1 MAASFTRFPSLS
13 RRIRLS
19 ARPAWLAARATN
31 VLRRRKRLAGASF
44 VAFALIFALYLL
56 LPAGA
61 AGLRVL
67 TGEANIEL
75 PDTAAIALRLRV
87 AQREL
92 RNADSTLLGLRQERS
107 ESSVDSPFQA
117 LSARDSLTRSVSELA
132 SLLQRASNAP
142 LPDSYR
148 ALGNFSELVSD
159 PRVLVLL
166 DSLSGLERARETLG
180 TGGAIDP
187 RFLALTSQANEVGLE
202 LQELG
207 HRRLSQLREEVA
219 ELNDYGVVGSARDS
233 IALAARDE
241 AALRVA
247 SNEAQMQT
255 ALRAISIA
263 DSLTRLENE
272 RTRLASLPVLLL
284 AAIVLS
290 TFIAFGIEFMDEMRS
305 PRVADAVE
313 AERLTNQRVLTVVGA
328 RAIPADRAR
337 RAADRSLAPALD
349 PTADGYRILAWH
361 LNSRWPAD
369 GIVTVAGDEPHVA
382 ATIGAN
388 LAAVFAIDA
397 RATLLVDTDLERGP
411 VAEVLGLPETLGLG
425 AVLESR
431 RKWSEALVPVEVGRS
446 RTMDVLPVGEKR
458 KAAGSS
464 ESPALIAVVLRA
476 ARRHDATIVVSPGG
490 DELRKRVGDDVVL
503 CATAGVTRLAT
514 LARAVAT
521 LVDVGGRVR
530 GIVMWEGALPEIPS
544 RTGPAGS
551 GSAT

>member
-1 MAASFTRFPSLS
+1 MT
-13 RRIRLS
+13 
-19 ARPAWLAARATN
+19 LA
-31 VLRRRKRLAGASF
+31 
-44 VAFALIFALYLL
+44 AFALIFAVYLL

-67 TGEANIEL
+67 VADTGVEL
-75 PDTAAIALRLRV
+75 PDTAAIALRLSV

-92 RNADSTLLGLRQERS
+92 RSADSVISELRAAYVRIAE
-107 ESSVDSPFQA
+107 
-117 LSARDSLTRSVSELA
+117 DSLDPGTNAQDSLDRAIANLA
-132 SLLQRASNAP
+132 ALLQRASRAP

-148 ALGNFSELVSD
+148 ALGGSPELRND
-159 PRVLVLL
+159 PRARSLL
-166 DSLSGLERARETLG
+166 DSLSRLERTRETLG
-180 TGGAIDP
+180 TGAAIDP
-187 RFLALTSQANEVGLE
+187 RFLALSSYANDVGLE
-202 LQELG
+202 LQRIGHVRLTEL
-207 HRRLSQLREEVA
+207 RASATSLSSSEGLSPN
-219 ELNDYGVVGSARDS
+219 LARDS
-233 IALAARDE
+233 AAVAARD
-241 AALRVA
+241 AAAGKVA

-255 ALRAISIA
+255 ALRAIAIA
-263 DSLTRLENE
+263 DSVAVVE
-272 RTRLASLPVLLL
+272 RESSSLASMPILIL

-290 TFIAFGIEFMDEMRS
+290 SFIAFGIEFMDEMRS

-328 RAIPADRAR
+328 RAIPTDRSR
-337 RAADRSLAPALD
+337 RAADRSISPALD

-369 GIVTVAGDEPHVA
+369 GVVTVAGDEPEIA

-388 LAAVFAIDA
+388 LAAVFAVDA

-411 VAEVLGLPETLGLG
+411 VARVLGLPESHGLG
-425 AVLESR
+425 AVLENR

-446 RTMDVLPVGEKR
+446 RTMDVLTAGERR
-458 KAAGSS
+458 KPAGPA
-464 ESPALIAVVLRA
+464 ESQALIAVVLRA
-476 ARRHDATIVVSPGG
+476 ARRHDATIVVSSGG

-530 GIVMWEGALPEIPS
+530 GIVMWEGAPPQIALYG
-544 RTGPAGS
+544 TPAGS
-551 GSAT
+551 GSAM